1 MKKRNKMMMCRCH
14 KKQIGGMMTPAQM
27 KKLTRPYRGFTTLP
41 VRKPKQY
48 GSGCGCQRGVNFF
61 SDLGG
66 ALTGAFHDPL
76 RGLAAGLTLGAS
88 EVIAMPADL
97 FKRRTG
103 IKPSTVL
110 DKSAGLITGINP
122 ELGMGSKA
130 TSFGLKQVGLGKKKK
145 LKRRKPNRR
154 RKK

>member
-1 MKKRNKMMMCRCH
+1 MKKRNKMMMCRYH
-14 KKQIGGMMTPAQM
+14 KKQVGGMITPAQM
-27 KKLTRPYRGFTTLP
+27 KKLMRPVKRFSTLP
-41 VRKPKQY
+41 VRKPKQF
-48 GSGCGCQRGVNFF
+48 GMGHCGCQRGGNFF

-103 IKPSTVL
+103 VKASTVL

-122 ELGMGSKA
+122 ELGMGAKG
-130 TSFGLKQVGLGKKKK
+130 TSFGLKQIGLGKKKK
-145 LKRRKPNRR
+145 LKRRKPHR